1 MCNKVGPM
9 AFTLLDWSAIIAY
22 LAITLVLGLYF
33 RRSSTKSSEDYF
45 VSGRKASWWLAG
57 TSMVATTFAADT
69 PLLVAGLVYTQGVAG
84 NWIWWAFL
92 PSGMMTVFLFAR
104 LWRRSGLMTDVQFA
118 EMRYSG
124 KPAAFLRGF
133 RAIYLGLLM
142 NCLILGWVTKAMINI
157 VGTTLG
163 PTMQG
168 WRLLGVFSGALSRV
182 FGSAFSGTDGQALII
197 CIFFLI
203 PFTGLYVS
211 LGGLSGVLWTD
222 MFQFALKMGIVI
234 AIAYYAV
241 RAVGGMQSMI
251 DQIGALRAA
260 NGASDP
266 LAFLPDFSKGF
277 ASDTLWTLPVITFA
291 VYLGVQWWAFWY
303 PGAEPGGGGYI
314 AQRIF
319 SARDE
324 RQGLFSVLWF
334 NIAHYALRP
343 WPWILTALAA
353 IVLYPGL
360 QHPETSYMMI
370 VNDHVPH
377 ALRGIIVAGFLA
389 AFMSTIATQLNWG
402 TSYIVEDFYRRF
414 LVRHASERHY
424 VHISQLVT
432 VLLVILTGY
441 VSAQL
446 ASIRSGWQVV
456 LQVGAGTGSVYM
468 LRWYWWR
475 INAWSEISAMI
486 TALVLTLALHWEALA
501 NALVGRPTIFTGS
514 DTVLFAKNVLTT
526 TLVTTIVWVVVTFL
540 TKKEPDSILL
550 SFYRKVR
557 PDVTGWKAIAALAPE
572 TPRSHD
578 VGRNLWC
585 WVLGCV
591 MVYSALFGVGKLLLR
606 HWPLGIFL
614 VLVASVCAWRMTR
627 ELTHGQGAPEA
638 APATITES

>member
-1 MCNKVGPM
+1 MP
-9 AFTLLDWSAIIAY
+9 FTLLDWSAIIGY
-22 LAITLVLGLYF
+22 LAITLLLGLYF

-45 VSGRKASWWLAG
+45 VSGRSASWWLAG

-69 PLLVAGLVYTQGVAG
+69 PLLVAGLVYTQGIAG

-118 EMRYSG
+118 EMRYCG

-163 PTMQG
+163 PTMQT
-168 WRLLGVFSGALSRV
+168 WSFLGTFSRALREI
-182 FGSAFSGTDGQALII
+182 FGPVFSGTDGQALII

-222 MFQFALKMGIVI
+222 LFQFVLKMSIVI
-234 AIAYYAV
+234 GIAWYAV
-241 RAVGGMQSMI
+241 KAAGGMGSMTS
-251 DQIGALRAA
+251 QIGAMRAQ
-260 NGASDP
+260 NGGSDP
-266 LAFLPDFSKGF
+266 LAFLPDFSKSF

-370 VNDHVPH
+370 VNDYVPH
-377 ALRGIIVAGFLA
+377 AWRGIIVAGFLA

-432 VLLVILTGY
+432 VLLVIMTGY

-486 TALVLTLALHWEALA
+486 TALAVTLALHWENLA
-501 NALVGRPTIFTGS
+501 NAILGRPSLFAGS
-514 DTVLFAKNVLTT
+514 DTVLFAKDILTT
-526 TLVTTIVWVVVTFL
+526 TLLTTLVWIMVTLATAN
-540 TKKEPDSILL
+540 EPDSILL
-550 SFYRKVR
+550 SFYRRVR
-557 PDVTGWKAIAALAPE
+557 PDATGWQPIAALAPE
-572 TPRSHD
+572 IPRTYD
-578 VGRNLWC
+578 LARNLWC
-585 WVLGCV
+585 WILGCV

-606 HWPLGIFL
+606 HRPLGIFL
-614 VLVASVCAWRMTR
+614 VLLATVCAWQMSR
-627 ELTHGQGAPEA
+627 ELSRGPGSTVTETA
-638 APATITES
+638 AQTTKGKT

>member
-1 MCNKVGPM
+1 
-9 AFTLLDWSAIIAY
+9 
-22 LAITLVLGLYF
+22 
-33 RRSSTKSSEDYF
+33 
-45 VSGRKASWWLAG
+45 
-57 TSMVATTFAADT
+57 
-69 PLLVAGLVYTQGVAG
+69 
-84 NWIWWAFL
+84 
-92 PSGMMTVFLFAR
+92 
-104 LWRRSGLMTDVQFA
+104 
-118 EMRYSG
+118 
-124 KPAAFLRGF
+124 
-133 RAIYLGLLM
+133 
-142 NCLILGWVTKAMINI
+142 
-157 VGTTLG
+157 
-163 PTMQG
+163 
-168 WRLLGVFSGALSRV
+168 
-182 FGSAFSGTDGQALII
+182 
-197 CIFFLI
+197 
-203 PFTGLYVS
+203 
-211 LGGLSGVLWTD
+211 
-222 MFQFALKMGIVI
+222 MFQFVLKMGIVI

-251 DQIGALRAA
+251 DQIGALRAV
-260 NGASDP
+260 NGGSDP

-324 RQGLFSVLWF
+324 RQGLLSVLWF

-432 VLLVILTGY
+432 ILLVILTGY

-486 TALVLTLALHWEALA
+486 TALVLTLALHSQALA
-501 NALVGRPTIFTGS
+501 EAVAGRPTIFTGS
-514 DTVLFAKNVLTT
+514 DTVLFAKDVLTT
-526 TLVTTIVWVVVTFL
+526 TLVTTIVWITVTIL
-540 TKKEPDSILL
+540 TKREPESILL
-550 SFYRKVR
+550 AFYRKVR
-557 PDVTGWKAIAALAPE
+557 PDVTGWSAIAALAPE
-572 TPRSHD
+572 IPRTHD
-578 VGRNLWC
+578 IGRNLWC
-585 WVLGCV
+585 WILGCA
-591 MVYSALFGVGKLLLR
+591 MVYSALFGVGKLLMR

-614 VLVASVCAWRMTR
+614 VLTATICAWRMAKELNR
-627 ELTHGQGAPEA
+627 EQGAPQIALEA
-638 APATITES
+638 TAQR